1 MALLRLS
8 IPDTGC
14 SLRTTNPYRGTS
26 LDGVLTARRPRAQ
39 ALAGLLLLLSSN
51 ERYQLP
57 DDFAVVVVRDL
68 AQANSH
74 RPQDA

>member
-1 MALLRLS
+1 MQPAIGKS
-8 IPDTGC
+8 MP
-14 SLRTTNPYRGTS
+14 GTS
-26 LDGVLTARRPRAQ
+26 LGGVLTARRPLAQ
-39 ALAGLLLLLSSN
+39 VLAGLLLLLSSN

-57 DDFAVVVVRDL
+57 DDFALLVVPDL